1 MRWIAR
7 VVLLTSVAAVAAGV
21 GFAVAGDGSHSA
33 SAHGNRSHGPF
44 GFSKVVF
51 LSHVNT
57 VGMPIFPGDP
67 PFELETLFTVEN
79 DGFKLN
85 KMTIGEHSGTHW
97 GAPCHFNAGERCA
110 EDMAPE
116 DFFHPA
122 AIVDARRQSA
132 KDPDYALTVAD
143 LKRFERK
150 HGRIPRNAVVVMW
163 TGWQERWDDPDGVL
177 QRGRGRRHALP
188 GHLGGGDAVADR
200 QPASSAASGS
210 TRTASTRAPTRR
222 TRRTRSSSRGTAS
235 TSRTWAAWSRCP
247 RTAAGSSSA
256 ASGTRA
262 DRARPRPSSGSCR
275 EEVKR

>member
-7 VVLLTSVAAVAAGV
+7 VFVLTSVAAVAAGA
-21 GFAVAGDGSHSA
+21 GFALAGDDSQSA
-33 SAHGNRSHGPF
+33 AAHRNPAKGPF

-67 PFELETLFTVEN
+67 DFELETLFTVEN

-110 EDMAPE
+110 EDMAAE

-122 AIVDARRQSA
+122 AIVDARKQSA

-150 HGRIPRNAVVVMW
+150 HGRIPA
-163 TGWQERWDDPDGVL
+163 ERDRRHVDGVAGAL
-177 QRGRGRRHALP
+177 GRS
-188 GHLGGGDAVADR
+188 GGL
-200 QPASSAASGS
+200 SSTRA
-210 TRTASTRAPTRR
+210 RTAS
-222 TRRTRSSSRGTAS
+222 S
-235 TSRTWAAWSRCP
+235 TSRASRS
-247 RTAAGSSSA
+247 RRR
-256 ASGTRA
+256 SG
-262 DRARPRPSSGSCR
+262 
-275 EEVKR
+275 

>member
-163 TGWQERWDDPDGVL
+163 TGWQERWDDPAAFFNEDADGVM
-177 QRGRGRRHALP
+177 HFP
-188 GHLGGGDAVADR
+188 GISVEATQWLIDNRKLGGLGIDTHGVDPGSDTSYATNTLLLQGHR
-200 QPASSAASGS
+200 IHIENMGGLEQMPANGGWIVVGGVRNEGGSGS
-210 TRTASTRAPTRR
+210 PATVFGLVP
-222 TRRTRSSSRGTAS
+222 
-235 TSRTWAAWSRCP
+235 
-247 RTAAGSSSA
+247 
-256 ASGTRA
+256 
-262 DRARPRPSSGSCR
+262 
-275 EEVKR
+275 

>member
-21 GFAVAGDGSHSA
+21 GFAAAGDDSHSA
-33 SAHGNRSHGPF
+33 SAHGKRSHGPF
-44 GFSKVVF
+44 GFGKVVF

-97 GAPCHFNAGERCA
+97 GAPCHFNDGEPCA
-110 EDMAPE
+110 DQMDAK

-122 AIVDARRQSA
+122 AVVDARRQTA

-163 TGWQERWDDPDGVL
+163 TGWQERWGDPGAFFNQDADGVM
-177 QRGRGRRHALP
+177 HFP
-188 GHLGGGDAVADR
+188 GISVEATQWLIDHRKLGGLGIDTHGVDPGSDTSYATNTLLLQGHRIHIENMAGLDKMPPNSGWIVVGGVR
-200 QPASSAASGS
+200 NEGGSGS
-210 TRTASTRAPTRR
+210 PATVFGLVP
-222 TRRTRSSSRGTAS
+222 
-235 TSRTWAAWSRCP
+235 
-247 RTAAGSSSA
+247 
-256 ASGTRA
+256 
-262 DRARPRPSSGSCR
+262 
-275 EEVKR
+275 